1 MLAEYALLAAWMILF
16 ANNLG
21 AERWFSA
28 AFCLANALM
37 LAYAIHS
44 FIGLRESWED
54 VRAAFRRRRR
64 SAAPA
69 VSVSAP

>member
-1 MLAEYALLAAWMILF
+1 VPAEYALLASWMILF

-21 AERWFSA
+21 AERWLSA

-44 FIGLRESWED
+44 FIGLRESSED
-54 VRAAFRRRRR
+54 VRPAFRRRRR
-64 SAAPA
+64 SAAQA
-69 VSVSAP
+69 VSASAT